1 MTREFSVTGPIEVRA
16 TLRSADLLI
25 TPGEPG
31 VVTVLLES
39 SRDAAERGAF
49 AANSVVELVGDV
61 LYIDAQLPRF
71 FARGRSRIHVTL
83 PTGCALHAETG
94 SGDVTC
100 LTALP
105 RATVRTGSGDIE
117 LTEVDELRYAAGS
130 GDLRMASVRTARA
143 QSGSGDL
150 RIQRV
155 LESLSSRTGSGDLVL
170 GTATDVEAA
179 SGSGDISIEELH
191 GASTLRSASGDVTV
205 RRAVSGR
212 LETRT
217 ASGDVHVGVASGTA
231 ALLDC
236 STVSGRLRSE
246 LAGSE
251 APGPDE
257 ARLELIARTTS
268 GNLTISRAG

>member
-1 MTREFSVTGPIEVRA
+1 MTREFSVAGPIEVRA

-83 PTGCALHAETG
+83 PAGCSLHAETG

-105 RATVRTGSGDIE
+105 RATVRTGSGDVE
-117 LTEVDELRYAAGS
+117 LTEVDELRHTAGS
-130 GDLRMASVRTARA
+130 GDLRATAVRTARA
-143 QSGSGDL
+143 QSGSGDI
-150 RIQRV
+150 RIHRV
-155 LESLSSRTGSGDLVL
+155 HESLTSRTGSGDLVL
-170 GTATDVEAA
+170 GAATDVEAT
-179 SGSGDISIEELH
+179 SGSGDISVEELH
-191 GASTLRSASGDVTV
+191 GTSLLRSASGDVTV

-212 LETRT
+212 LEART
-217 ASGDVHVGVASGTA
+217 ASGGVHVAVARGTA

-236 STVSGRLRSE
+236 STVTGRLRSE
-246 LAGSE
+246 LVSSE
-251 APGPDE
+251 APAADE
-257 ARLELIARTTS
+257 AHLELTARTTS
-268 GNLTISRAG
+268 GNLTVSRAD

>member
-1 MTREFSVTGPIEVRA
+1 MTKEFSVTGPIEVRA

-31 VVTVLLES
+31 IVTVVLES

-83 PTGCALHAETG
+83 PAGCALHAETG

-117 LTEVDELRYAAGS
+117 LTEVDELRYTAGS
-130 GDLRMASVRTARA
+130 GDLRLTTVRTARA
-143 QSGSGDL
+143 QTGSGDI
-150 RIQRV
+150 RIQQV
-155 LESLSSRTGSGDLVL
+155 QESLSSRTGSGDLIL
-170 GTATDVEAA
+170 GTVTDVEIV
-179 SGSGDISIEELH
+179 SGSGDISVEELH
-191 GASTLRSASGDVTV
+191 GTNTLRSASGDATI

-217 ASGDVHVGVASGTA
+217 ASGDVHVAVARGTA

-246 LAGSE
+246 LVSSE
-251 APGPDE
+251 APGADE
-257 ARLELIARTTS
+257 PCLELIARTTS
-268 GNLTISRAG
+268 GNLTVSRAD

>member
-1 MTREFSVTGPIEVRA
+1 MMTREFSVTGPIEVRA

-105 RATVRTGSGDIE
+105 RAARKSVVEGHGVGSG
-117 LTEVDELRYAAGS
+117 G
-130 GDLRMASVRTARA
+130 
-143 QSGSGDL
+143 
-150 RIQRV
+150 
-155 LESLSSRTGSGDLVL
+155 
-170 GTATDVEAA
+170 
-179 SGSGDISIEELH
+179 
-191 GASTLRSASGDVTV
+191 
-205 RRAVSGR
+205 
-212 LETRT
+212 
-217 ASGDVHVGVASGTA
+217 
-231 ALLDC
+231 C
-236 STVSGRLRSE
+236 
-246 LAGSE
+246 
-251 APGPDE
+251 P
-257 ARLELIARTTS
+257 
-268 GNLTISRAG
+268 

>member
-1 MTREFSVTGPIEVRA
+1 MTKEFSVTGPIEVRA

-31 VVTVLLES
+31 IVTVVLES

-83 PTGCALHAETG
+83 PAGCALHAETG

-117 LTEVDELRYAAGS
+117 LTEVDELRYTAGS
-130 GDLRMASVRTARA
+130 GDLRLTTVRTARA
-143 QSGSGDL
+143 QTGSGDI
-150 RIQRV
+150 RIQQV
-155 LESLSSRTGSGDLVL
+155 QESLSSRTGSGDLFL
-170 GTATDVEAA
+170 GTVTDVEIV
-179 SGSGDISIEELH
+179 SGSGDISVEELH
-191 GASTLRSASGDVTV
+191 GTNTLRSASGDATI

-217 ASGDVHVGVASGTA
+217 ASGDVHVAVARGTA

-246 LAGSE
+246 LVSSE
-251 APGPDE
+251 APGADE
-257 ARLELIARTTS
+257 PCLELIARTTS
-268 GNLTISRAG
+268 GNLTVSRAD